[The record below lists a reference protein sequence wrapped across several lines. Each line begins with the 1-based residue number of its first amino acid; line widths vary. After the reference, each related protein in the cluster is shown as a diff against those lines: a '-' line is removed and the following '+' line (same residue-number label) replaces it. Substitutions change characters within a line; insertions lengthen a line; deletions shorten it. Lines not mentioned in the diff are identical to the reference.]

1 MQQELVAGDT
11 LNFETDI
18 ADYPPSA
25 GWSGV
30 LRLVPEFA
38 GAAAIVI
45 NATVSAQGDYYAWQV
60 PPASTAGWAPGK
72 YSWSIWVQKA
82 TERYTRQSGR
92 IVVRINPADIAPGTD
107 MRSQA
112 ERGLDA
118 INALL
123 ESRASD
129 AQLRYKINGRELERY
144 ALQDLLRL
152 KTMYE
157 NAVASEARA
166 AGLQDP
172 RGSIRKIL
180 TRIR

>member
-1 MQQELVAGDT
+1 MQPDLIAGDS
-11 LNFETDI
+11 LNYETTI
-18 ADYPPSA
+18 AAYPPSA
-25 GWSGV
+25 GWSAV
-30 LRLVPEFA
+30 LRLVP
-38 GAAAIVI
+38 AAAGGTAIKFT
-45 NATVSAQGDYYAWQV
+45 ATVNAAANLYVWQVGPTTTASWLVGAYAW
-60 PPASTAGWAPGK
+60 A
-72 YSWSIWVQKA
+72 IWVEKA
-82 TERYTRQSGR
+82 GERYTQQRGR
-92 IVVRINPADIAPGTD
+92 LLVAANPDTLAAGTD

-112 ERGLDA
+112 ERGLDN

-166 AGLQDP
+166 AGLEDP
-172 RGSIRKIL
+172 RGSIRRIL
-180 TRIR
+180 MRIR